1 MSSPSQTPSE
11 VTLERLHTRLAAA
24 AEAVGL
30 AAADAPELIVNV
42 FMGGDGTEAA
52 RLPPTDLPHP
62 VRALRLARYTV
73 LLAMLPQQPSLEAVT
88 ESLRR
93 FRNQCVVAR
102 SYLSA
107 NEALDLQGVL
117 VGPRGSEPMD
127 EWRPLALL
135 VERDDRVARK
145 FAWLRPADEAA
156 DEPSFRDLVKRTF
169 LARPWINESTFTMA
183 ALDNLNR
190 AAAMWD
196 TAVPRD
202 TVDEWVKLS
211 LGPRADSDALVQGL
225 VDAWARRGRS
235 LASCS

>member
-1 MSSPSQTPSE
+1 MSQSSSTP
-11 VTLERLHTRLAAA
+11 LEAMLNRVHARFIEA

-30 AAADAPELIVNV
+30 AARDAPKLTANV

-52 RLPPTDLPHP
+52 RLPANDLPYP
-62 VRALRLARYTV
+62 VRALEIGRYKL
-73 LLAMLPQQPSLEAVT
+73 LLATLPEQPSLEAVT

-156 DEPSFRDLVKRTF
+156 DESSFRDLIKRTF
-169 LARPWINESTFTMA
+169 LARPWVNNSTFSMA
-183 ALDNLNR
+183 ALDNLHR

-196 TAVPRD
+196 TTVPRD

-211 LGPRADSDALVQGL
+211 LGERADADALVQGL
-225 VDAWARRGRS
+225 VEAWRRRGRS
-235 LASCS
+235 